1 MLELTPL
8 TPAHIPLLQKYLRAY
23 PRQSCDYAI
32 CNLMTWG
39 KIYGNSFTIW
49 KEHLVIVNPKYDY
62 VMYPVG
68 PGLSAKELRE
78 LVDIYREGH
87 PLTQLVLIPE
97 DWQIKTPDITQYFQ
111 LREDR
116 DWADYVYLIENLVKL
131 RGKKLAKKK
140 NLISQFIRTY
150 PGYQVI
156 PITSDKKDVIIRFS
170 EKWRRE
176 RNMEGIYLN
185 AEFQAIKNTMEMWDE
200 IPVEGIIICYKNR
213 ISAFSIFSEQTVDMV
228 TEHFEKF
235 DPEMKGSAQV
245 INWETA
251 KYLQNRYIWLN
262 REQDMG
268 LKGLRQAKSSY
279 MPAYLVKFIFGKPLD

>member
-1 MLELTPL
+1 MLDLTPL
-8 TPAHIPLLQKYLRAY
+8 TTEHIPLLQKYLRAY
-23 PRQSCDYAI
+23 PRKSCDYAI

-39 KIYGNSFTIW
+39 KIYKNSFTIW

-78 LVDIYREGH
+78 LVDIYREGNH
-87 PLTQLVLIPE
+87 HTQLVLIPE

-131 RGKKLAKKK
+131 SGKKLAKKK
-140 NLISQFIRTY
+140 NLVSQFIRTY
-150 PGYQVI
+150 PEYQVM
-156 PITSDKKDVIIRFS
+156 PITSEKKDVIIRFS

-185 AEFQAIKNTMEMWDE
+185 AEFQAIKNTMEMWDQ

-213 ISAFSIFSEQTVDMV
+213 ISAFSIFSEQTNDMA

-251 KYLQNRYIWLN
+251 KYLQHRYIWLN

-268 LKGLRQAKSSY
+268 LPGLRQAKNSY
-279 MPAYLVKFIFGKPLD
+279 MPSYLVKFIFGRPLD

>member
-1 MLELTPL
+1 MLDLTPL
-8 TPAHIPLLQKYLRAY
+8 TTEHIPLLQKYLRSY
-23 PRQSCDYAI
+23 PRKSCDYAI

-39 KIYGNSFTIW
+39 KIYKNSFTIW

-68 PGLSAKELRE
+68 PGLNAKELRE
-78 LVDIYREGH
+78 LVDIYREGNH
-87 PLTQLVLIPE
+87 HTQLVLIPE

-131 RGKKLAKKK
+131 SGKKLAKKK
-140 NLISQFIRTY
+140 NLVSQFIRTY
-150 PGYQVI
+150 PEYQVM
-156 PITSDKKDVIIRFS
+156 PITSEKKDVIIRFS

-185 AEFQAIKNTMEMWDE
+185 AEFQAIKNTMEMWDQ

-213 ISAFSIFSEQTVDMV
+213 ISAFSIFSEQTNDMA

-251 KYLQNRYIWLN
+251 KYLQHRYIWLN

-268 LKGLRQAKSSY
+268 LPGLRQAKNSY
-279 MPAYLVKFIFGKPLD
+279 MPSYLVKFIFGRPLD